1 MLRLFGRR
9 LIRLV
14 PVLFLVTLGTFF
26 LIALV
31 PGDPAVSILGPDAT
45 PEAVANLRTE
55 LGLDEPLV
63 QRYWDWLSGAFQG
76 DLGNSLLQ
84 PTDSV
89 VELIA
94 ASLPIT
100 LQLAAMGLLMALFI
114 AVPLAVWS
122 AYRADTHVDRASS
135 FLTAALISVP
145 TFLAALL
152 LAYFFVFQPDVVRW
166 ATLLLGFSI
175 AGAMV
180 VGAAKRW
187 GDDTN
192 RAVVV
197 RLVGATAVVGA
208 TLAVFAFFPEFPRT
222 GFSRLSA
229 EEGLGENLRSAF
241 LPAFALA
248 LTEIAVFTRL
258 LRGDMI
264 STLQEDYILAARAK
278 GMPVWRVLWSDA
290 LRPSSFS
297 LVTLAGVSLG
307 RLIGGT
313 VIVETIFAIPGMGR
327 LVVNQG
333 VVLGD
338 FTVVQGGVL
347 VIAVFYVLINLVVDV
362 SYLYL
367 DPRIRRA

>member
-26 LIALV
+26 LTALV
-31 PGDPAVSILGPDAT
+31 PGDPAVSILGPEAT
-45 PEAVANLRTE
+45 PEAVANLRVE
-55 LGLDEPLV
+55 LGLDQPLV
-63 QRYWDWLSGAFQG
+63 QRYWDWLSSAFQG

-89 VELIA
+89 VELIR
-94 ASLPIT
+94 ASLPVT
-100 LQLAAMGLLMALFI
+100 LQLAAMGLLMALFVAI
-114 AVPLAVWS
+114 PLAIWS
-122 AYRADTHVDRASS
+122 AYRADTHVDRASTL
-135 FLTAALISVP
+135 LTAALISVP

-166 ATLLLGFSI
+166 AAVVLGVSI

-180 VGAAKRW
+180 AGGVRRW

-192 RAVVV
+192 RAVVI
-197 RLVGATAVVGA
+197 RLGGAAAV
-208 TLAVFAFFPEFPRT
+208 LAVTALVFVWFPEFPRT
-222 GFSRLSA
+222 GFSRLTS
-229 EEGLGENLRSAF
+229 EDGLGENLRSAF

-264 STLQEDYILAARAK
+264 STLQEDYVLAARAK

-313 VIVETIFAIPGMGR
+313 VIVETIFALPGMGR

-338 FTVVQGGVL
+338 FTIVQGGVL
-347 VIAVFYVLINLVVDV
+347 VIAVFYVVINLLVDI